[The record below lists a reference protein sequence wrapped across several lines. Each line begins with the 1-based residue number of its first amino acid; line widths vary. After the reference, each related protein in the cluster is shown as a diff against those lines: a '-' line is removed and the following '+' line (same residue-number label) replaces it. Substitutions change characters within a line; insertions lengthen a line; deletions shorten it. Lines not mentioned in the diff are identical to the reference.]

1 MNKFNFIAWCC
12 IITLLACSSSPSKK
26 VLIMGRG
33 AITTNGNEITMKEG
47 SGYSEETVEVSGE
60 KAISWNVT
68 TPAGKTT
75 INIPEEKGF
84 YVLNLKTDTIVGSQ
98 QILGKDLSSGRTM
111 TQEELKIK
119 IDSLTKL
126 TTGSNVSPGGPNYI
140 ILPNQVVKISSN
152 TEAKIF
158 GPFTKI
164 PGTLEAG
171 KDGKTPELYK
181 FYTNS
186 EMRGLI
192 ASLKKMTF

>member
-1 MNKFNFIAWCC
+1 MNKLNFIAFCC
-12 IITLLACSSSPSKK
+12 ISTLLACSSSPSRQ

-33 AITTNGNEITMKEG
+33 AITAQENNITMKEG

-60 KAISWNVT
+60 KATSWNVT

-75 INIPEEKGF
+75 VNIPAEKGF
-84 YVLNLKTDTIVGSQ
+84 YVLNLKNDTIVGSQ
-98 QILGKDLSSGRTM
+98 QILGKDLSTGRTM

-119 IDSLTKL
+119 VDSLTKL
-126 TTGSNVSPGGPNYI
+126 TTGSNVSPESHNYI
-140 ILPNQVVKISSN
+140 ILPNQLVKISSN

-158 GPFTKI
+158 GPFKKI
-164 PGTLEAG
+164 PGTLEA
-171 KDGKTPELYK
+171 DNGKTPELYK

-186 EMRGLI
+186 EMRQLI